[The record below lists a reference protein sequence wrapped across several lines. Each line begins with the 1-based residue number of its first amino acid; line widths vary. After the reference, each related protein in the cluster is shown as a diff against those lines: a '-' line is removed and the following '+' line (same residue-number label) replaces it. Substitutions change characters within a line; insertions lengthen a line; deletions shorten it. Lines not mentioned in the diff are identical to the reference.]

1 VERVRNAHSL
11 PTFCY
16 AQSSRLRIVEVKE
29 TIDLVWA
36 QLWYTSRRFFSRNE
50 SMQVIEGNIRATGK
64 KFAIVVSRFNSFVV
78 ESLLEGALDTLERH
92 GEVSD
97 DDITLVRVP
106 GAYELPVVAK
116 KLAEKKSFDAIIA
129 LGAVIRG
136 GTPHFDF
143 VAGECNKGLAQVSL
157 EYGVPVSFGV
167 ITTDSIEQ
175 AIERSGT
182 KAGNK
187 GAEAALGA
195 LEMVNV
201 IDAVEKL

>member
-1 VERVRNAHSL
+1 MN
-11 PTFCY
+11 
-16 AQSSRLRIVEVKE
+16 I
-29 TIDLVWA
+29 
-36 QLWYTSRRFFSRNE
+36 
-50 SMQVIEGNIRATGK
+50 IEGNVRATGK
-64 KFAIVVSRFNSFVV
+64 KFALVVARFNSFVV
-78 ESLLEGALDTLERH
+78 ESLVDGALDTLDRV
-92 GEVSD
+92 GEVND
-97 DDITLVRVP
+97 QDVTVVRVP
-106 GAYELPVVAK
+106 GAYELPIVAK
-116 KLAEKKSFDAIIA
+116 KLAEQKKYDAIIA

-157 EYGVPVSFGV
+157 EYGIPVSFGV

-187 GAEAALGA
+187 GAEAAMGA

-201 IDAVEKL
+201 IAQIEEA

>member
-1 VERVRNAHSL
+1 MLYFAPNFLGVTAMN
-11 PTFCY
+11 
-16 AQSSRLRIVEVKE
+16 
-29 TIDLVWA
+29 
-36 QLWYTSRRFFSRNE
+36 
-50 SMQVIEGNIRATGK
+50 VIEGNVRATGK
-64 KFAIVVSRFNSFVV
+64 RFGVVVSRFNSFVV
-78 ESLLEGALDTLERH
+78 ESLLEGALDTLDRV
-92 GEVSD
+92 GEVSEG
-97 DDITLVRVP
+97 DITVVRVP
-106 GAYELPVVAK
+106 GAYELPIAAK
-116 KLAEKKSFDAIIA
+116 KMAASGKFDAIIA

-157 EYGVPVSFGV
+157 DYTLPVSFGV

-187 GAEAALGA
+187 GAEAAMGA

-201 IDAVEKL
+201 MSAIDSELGA

>member
-1 VERVRNAHSL
+1 MRAENFEGKHM
-11 PTFCY
+11 
-16 AQSSRLRIVEVKE
+16 
-29 TIDLVWA
+29 
-36 QLWYTSRRFFSRNE
+36 N
-50 SMQVIEGNIRATGK
+50 VIEGNIRATGK
-64 KFAIVVSRFNSFVV
+64 RFGIVVSRFNSFVV
-78 ESLLEGALDTLERH
+78 ESLLEGALDALERF
-92 GEVSD
+92 GEVNDS
-97 DDITLVRVP
+97 DITLVRVP
-106 GAYELPVVAK
+106 GAYELPIAAK
-116 KLAEKKSFDAIIA
+116 KLAASGKFDAIIA

-157 EYGVPVSFGV
+157 DFGLPVSFGV

-187 GAEAALGA
+187 GAEAAMGA

-201 IDAVEKL
+201 MGEIDQQLGGNE